1 MRIFEKYTGS
11 DFEDYYDFKK
21 NFRINAPEN
30 FNYGFDILDE
40 LANEKPDKLAM
51 IWIGISGEEKR
62 FTFGDFKKMSNRA
75 ANFFTRIGIKK
86 GDMVMLILKR
96 RYEFWVS
103 MLALHKIGDI
113 FLQRR
118 T

>member
-1 MRIFEKYTGS
+1 MRIFEKYIGS

-51 IWIGISGEEKR
+51 RCPTGHQTS
-62 FTFGDFKKMSNRA
+62 
-75 ANFFTRIGIKK
+75 
-86 GDMVMLILKR
+86 
-96 RYEFWVS
+96 
-103 MLALHKIGDI
+103 
-113 FLQRR
+113 LQG
-118 T
+118 

>member
-40 LANEKPDKLAM
+40 LANEKPVYQ
-51 IWIGISGEEKR
+51 ERKR
-62 FTFGDFKKMSNRA
+62 DLLLVTS
-75 ANFFTRIGIKK
+75 
-86 GDMVMLILKR
+86 R
-96 RYEFWVS
+96 RCPTGQQTS
-103 MLALHKIGDI
+103 SRG
-113 FLQRR
+113 
-118 T
+118 